1 MMRPGDTATPG
12 AMATARRSFS
22 VACLCLLLIGQ
33 TAPSGAAAYESEA
46 ALIFKIGKFV
56 RWPAGTFTHSQGIL
70 RLCIL
75 GTDEGGESIDSLA
88 GQKLQEK
95 VIAIARVT
103 SPDQSVT
110 ECHMIFIRKSER
122 ARLAAVLQ
130 SIARS
135 PVFTISDIEGFAS
148 SGGMVGFSSADG
160 RVQFEINVA
169 ASKRVGLTIG
179 AQLLQIASLSADPT
193 MDAGP

>member
-1 MMRPGDTATPG
+1 
-12 AMATARRSFS
+12 MATARRSFGA
-22 VACLCLLLIGQ
+22 ACMSLLLMGQ
-33 TAPSGAAAYESEA
+33 TAPTDAAAYESEA

-56 RWPAGTFTHSQGIL
+56 RWPAGTFTHSPGIL

-95 VIAIARVT
+95 VIAIARITT
-103 SPDQSVT
+103 SEQPAT

-122 ARLAAVLQ
+122 DRVAAVLQ
-130 SIARS
+130 SIARN
-135 PVFTISDIEGFAS
+135 PVLTISDIEGFAS
-148 SGGMVGFSSADG
+148 EGGMVGFSSADG
-160 RVQFEINVA
+160 RVHFQINVA

-179 AQLLQIASLSADPT
+179 AQLLQIASLSADQT

>member
-1 MMRPGDTATPG
+1 M
-12 AMATARRSFS
+12 
-22 VACLCLLLIGQ
+22 GQ
-33 TAPSGAAAYESEA
+33 TTPTVAAAYESEA

-56 RWPAGTFTHSQGIL
+56 RWPAGTFTHSPGIL

-75 GTDEGGESIDSLA
+75 GMDEGGESIDSLA
-88 GQKLQEK
+88 GQKLQER
-95 VIAIARVT
+95 VIAVARIA
-103 SPDQSVT
+103 SPEQVVT

-122 ARLAAVLQ
+122 DRLAAVLQ

-135 PVFTISDIEGFAS
+135 PVLSISDIEGFAAA
-148 SGGMVGFSSADG
+148 GGMVGFSSADG

-179 AQLLQIASLSADPT
+179 AQLLQIASLSPEPS

>member
-1 MMRPGDTATPG
+1 M
-12 AMATARRSFS
+12 
-22 VACLCLLLIGQ
+22 
-33 TAPSGAAAYESEA
+33 
-46 ALIFKIGKFV
+46 
-56 RWPAGTFTHSQGIL
+56 

-103 SPDQSVT
+103 SPDQSVA

-130 SIARS
+130 SIERS
-135 PVFTISDIEGFAS
+135 PVLTISDIEGFAS